1 MPPVKKISVNKIK
14 KDSNSPKKLNV
25 TEKSGLVFPPLR
37 IRRKLKTGLFF
48 CYFLKILKE
57 NFKVVIP
64 LV

>member
-48 CYFLKILKE
+48 NYFLKK
-57 NFKVVIP
+57 F
-64 LV
+64 